1 MSVAEILE
9 ELPKLSAEEREA
21 VARKLGEI
29 RGRPAS
35 AGPGLKEALASLKK
49 HVGKGVQEDPAAW
62 QSRIREDRS
71 RLQDYAQ
78 FLRDDPKED
87 QVYEKLR

>member
-9 ELPKLSAEEREA
+9 ELPKLSAAEREA

-29 RGRPAS
+29 
-35 AGPGLKEALASLKK
+35 
-49 HVGKGVQEDPAAW
+49 GVQGLREDPA
-62 QSRIREDRS
+62 

-78 FLRDDPKED
+78 FLREDPPED
-87 QVYEKLR
+87 EIYETLR